1 MLVAVGGLRSNI
13 LYRSLTVKWH
23 LCRSVEKRPS
33 GSWCVLSNLEV
44 LLRGIGAGPRV
55 EGDEANRAGRLP
67 VLGRHLQQGALVT
80 LASIRMIVRQ
90 ECGIKTWQ
98 HVIVHGIKGIPHM
111 PETEDTAL
119 LVLCP

>member
-13 LYRSLTVKWH
+13 LYRSLTVKLH

-33 GSWCVLSNLEV
+33 GWWCVLSNLEV

-55 EGDEANRAGRLP
+55 EGDEANRARRLP

-80 LASIRMIVRQ
+80 LESVGM
-90 ECGIKTWQ
+90 
-98 HVIVHGIKGIPHM
+98 
-111 PETEDTAL
+111 
-119 LVLCP
+119 